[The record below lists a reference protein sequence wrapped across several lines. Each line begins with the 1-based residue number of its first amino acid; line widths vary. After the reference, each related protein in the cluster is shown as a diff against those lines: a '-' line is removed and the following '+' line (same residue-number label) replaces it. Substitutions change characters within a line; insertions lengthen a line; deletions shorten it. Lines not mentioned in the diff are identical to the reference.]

1 MQTTLMYLWV
11 PTATNI
17 RFAYDLGVWTMQ
29 VEVQDEALVQTLEVN
44 NTGRTPMRIT
54 TAMHTYFRV
63 GDISQVAMPWTH

>member
-1 MQTTLMYLWV
+1 
-11 PTATNI
+11 
-17 RFAYDLGVWTMQ
+17 MQ

-63 GDISQVAMPWTH
+63 GDISQARVGAEPSRFGRSGEIAMQ